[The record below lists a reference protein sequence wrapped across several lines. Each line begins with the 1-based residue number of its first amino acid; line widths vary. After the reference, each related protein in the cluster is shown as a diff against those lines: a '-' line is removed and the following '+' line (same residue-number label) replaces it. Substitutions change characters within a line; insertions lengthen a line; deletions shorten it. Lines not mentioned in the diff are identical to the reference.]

1 MSQSEKSETGSSP
14 SGGLLLLGEK
24 LTTLILSEPVPHVL
38 EVCLNRPSRLNA
50 MNRAFWREFRAVFE
64 ALNSDSHFRVALITA
79 KGKHFTAGL
88 DLAELAG
95 SGGANSFAATG
106 NEGAE
111 DVGDGNDDDDEDDD
125 DDGTPDIGR
134 TAVHLREHVLEY
146 QETFR
151 AMEKSRVPTIVA
163 VHGACIGGGVDLCC
177 SACIR
182 YACAGSYIC
191 VQEVN
196 VGLAADVGTLQK
208 IPKLGV
214 PMSVV
219 NEWAYTARKV
229 PSMEAQRVGFFSA
242 VLATPAEMRNVA
254 LKTAGTIAE
263 KSPIAVYGTKKK
275 PSLRTRPPSRPI
287 FRIRGALGF
296 GHAPVKGRSEG
307 RHGDHVQA
315 ETHLRKAVDTK
326 NLRMHARGAR
336 QTRPTKIL
344 HSC

>member
-1 MSQSEKSETGSSP
+1 MSGSQPGVMSQSEKSETGSSP

-219 NEWAYTARKV
+219 NEWAYTARLVRGGLTNKAGAFRV
-229 PSMEAQRVGFFSA
+229 PRKMRAGLTACRHCLSVCFGTACPDWLCFVSPGKYPVWRLKEWGFL
-242 VLATPAEMRNVA
+242 VPCWQLQQ
-254 LKTAGTIAE
+254 KC
-263 KSPIAVYGTKKK
+263 
-275 PSLRTRPPSRPI
+275 
-287 FRIRGALGF
+287 
-296 GHAPVKGRSEG
+296 
-307 RHGDHVQA
+307 
-315 ETHLRKAVDTK
+315 ET
-326 NLRMHARGAR
+326 
-336 QTRPTKIL
+336 
-344 HSC
+344 